1 MRHEQRMVSGN
12 KADKTGAMPKLE
24 KDISMSNFQIKI
36 AGLVIGI
43 GVSLKMGWC
52 FYTANSLRFR
62 TSLPLWK

>member
-43 GVSLKMGWC
+43 GVSLKMGW
-52 FYTANSLRFR
+52 
-62 TSLPLWK
+62 